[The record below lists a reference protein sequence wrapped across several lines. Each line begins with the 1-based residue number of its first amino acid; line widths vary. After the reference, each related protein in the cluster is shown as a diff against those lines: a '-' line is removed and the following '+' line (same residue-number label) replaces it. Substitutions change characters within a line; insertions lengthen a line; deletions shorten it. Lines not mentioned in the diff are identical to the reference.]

1 MNRNDVG
8 VGIGAVLLM
17 SLCCGGPLLL
27 LAGAAIGPAILSAI
41 GVPTIAAVGVGGA
54 VAVGIVLWRRRSC
67 ADCTT
72 HPTER
77 ETEFGKAR
85 LGR

>member
-1 MNRNDVG
+1 M
-8 VGIGAVLLM
+8 AV
-17 SLCCGGPLLL
+17 CCGGPLLLLL

-41 GVPTIAAVGVGGA
+41 GIPTIAAVGVGVA
-54 VAVGIVLWRRRSC
+54 VAVGIVLWRRRTC

-72 HPTER
+72 QPTER
-77 ETEFGKAR
+77 EAGLSKAR